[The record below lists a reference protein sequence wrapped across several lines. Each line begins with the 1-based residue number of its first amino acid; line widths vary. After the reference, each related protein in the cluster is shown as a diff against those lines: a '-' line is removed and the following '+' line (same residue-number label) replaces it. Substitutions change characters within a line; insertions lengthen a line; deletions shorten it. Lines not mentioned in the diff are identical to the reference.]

1 MNRKAL
7 NGDSAAPVLRSST
20 VRTRPMY
27 AAGPRA
33 SDQTTPWYDGS
44 GFVRPG
50 NRSAFATQSNLPAS
64 TSTPPMDEP
73 WPPMY
78 FVAECT
84 AMSAPRPNTS
94 EPSGVGTVLSTISGR
109 PWACA
114 ASAHAAMSTTF
125 SFGLPIVSANTS
137 RVLSSVSSATDSG
150 RSGSANRTSMPYC
163 GSVCANRL

>member
-1 MNRKAL
+1 M
-7 NGDSAAPVLRSST
+7 
-20 VRTRPMY
+20 
-27 AAGPRA
+27 
-33 SDQTTPWYDGS
+33 
-44 GFVRPG
+44 
-50 NRSAFATQSNLPAS
+50 
-64 TSTPPMDEP
+64 PPIDEP

-84 AMSAPRPNTS
+84 AMSAPS
-94 EPSGVGTVLSTISGR
+94 AKMFAPSGVGTVLSTTSGR
-109 PWACA
+109 PCACA
-114 ASAHAAMSTTF
+114 ASAQALMSTTF